1 MLDSDKK
8 MRIEIN
14 ASDYTIENIV
24 YKVQE
29 WEIEASR
36 LSFEIVE

>member
-24 YKVQE
+24 YEVQE
-29 WEIEASR
+29 WEIEASH
-36 LSFEIVE
+36 LYFEIVK